1 MILSLAPNNHYKT
14 YDMKKILCG
23 VDIGG
28 TKLSTALVKYD
39 GELID
44 KCIDCDHVDKPEHE
58 LVEQIT
64 ANIKRLIRNNGL
76 TETDVLGIGIGC
88 AGHIRFRDG
97 VIITTSNLKGYKD
110 YPLRDTVQQNFS
122 IPVILDND
130 ANAQAFG
137 EFRFGAGKGYDSM
150 VFLTI
155 STGIG
160 AGIIID
166 NKLYRGLTGTA
177 GEFGHMI
184 VEPNSELTCTCGNRG
199 CLMACACGM
208 ALPHL
213 FRKKIGEGKISKLN
227 LPPGFDYEKVD
238 GKLLKQGLDMD
249 DPVSK
254 EIIIDSA
261 NYVGIGIYNIFQA
274 LNPPLVV
281 LGGGLLSWGEF
292 YLSRI
297 RETFND
303 LARDMI
309 YDPFGIEVSKIGP
322 DVGVIGAAS
331 LALELC

>member
-1 MILSLAPNNHYKT
+1 
-14 YDMKKILCG
+14 MKKILCG

-28 TKLSTALVKYD
+28 TKLSTALIRQD
-39 GELID
+39 GTIID
-44 KCIDCDHVDKPEHE
+44 KCIDCDHVDKPEKQ
-58 LVEQIT
+58 LVEQVT
-64 ANIKRLIRNNGL
+64 ANINRLVRDNGFKEADL
-76 TETDVLGIGIGC
+76 LGIGIGC

-110 YPLRDTVQQNFS
+110 YPLRDAVQANFS
-122 IPVILDND
+122 TPVILDND

-137 EFRFGAGKGYDSM
+137 EFKFGAGKGFESM

-160 AGIIID
+160 AGIII
-166 NKLYRGLTGTA
+166 NNRLYRGATGTA
-177 GEFGHMI
+177 GEFGHTI
-184 VEPNSELTCTCGNRG
+184 VSPESDLTCTCGNRG
-199 CLMACACGM
+199 CLMSCACGM

-213 FRKKIGEGKISKLN
+213 FQQKIKAGKKTTLD
-227 LPPGFDYEKVD
+227 LPPGFDYAKVD

-254 EIIIDSA
+254 EIIGDSA
-261 NYVGIGIYNIFQA
+261 YYVGIGIYNIFQA

-281 LGGGLLSWGEF
+281 LGGGLLSWGDF
-292 YLSRI
+292 YLSEI
-297 RETFND
+297 KKTFYN

-309 YDPFGIEVSKIGP
+309 YDPFAIEVSGIGP
-322 DVGVIGAAS
+322 DVGIIGAAS